1 MTQGVCLPPRWV
13 AAPDGIG
20 PLMLPDFGLFDP
32 RFGVGARSY
41 TSAVSNGNRN
51 KRKKPGGQKAAPATT
66 GRTSRPLAW
75 HQFQELNFSFYEEQ
89 PSDFINMRVELL
101 SLMLCNEEQL
111 APAYAAERSIK
122 GVQLGGAS
130 PPDAEKRNRYME
142 TEAVIIL
149 HHSVEMI
156 LRLFY
161 AHVEYKDCPWQGMAS
176 EVNFATFKAK
186 VDKSLTEGF
195 DRAVIADIFLGGAS
209 PQDAAVAM
217 SAKDFEDA
225 IDGIDL
231 LLQECCRRQLSES
244 FLYNAIKHGLS
255 TIALDE
261 ETQFARTL
269 PNGEIVVGHRGPMFA
284 YMHKARRPGPKKDG
298 EREWFIT
305 MAGAKTERDLALSL
319 LVANAIES
327 LWDVARRRYT
337 GRGGAIR
344 QIRKSVVETVIY
356 RLLMQSRNVLS
367 TVTMEMP
374 KLKDDGSYD
383 EVHYDFIGP
392 KVPEDIDEQE
402 GPQATDCPRI
412 NLVVR
417 QKDKRVFSISQR
429 AFYPFSPKGSQWG

>member
-1 MTQGVCLPPRWV
+1 M
-13 AAPDGIG
+13 A
-20 PLMLPDFGLFDP
+20 
-32 RFGVGARSY
+32 S
-41 TSAVSNGNRN
+41 GNRN
-51 KRKKPGGQKAAPATT
+51 KRAKSGGQTASNAPKGSA
-66 GRTSRPLAW
+66 SRPLAW
-75 HQFQELNFSFYEEQ
+75 HQYQELNFSFYEEQ

-122 GVQLGGAS
+122 GVQLGGAT
-130 PPDAEKRNRYME
+130 PPDAEKRNRYMQ
-142 TEAVIIL
+142 TEAIIIL

-161 AHVEYKDCPWQGMAS
+161 AHVEHTDCPWKGMAS

-186 VDKSLTEGF
+186 VEKSLTDGF
-195 DRAVIADIFLGGAS
+195 DRTQLADIFLGGAS
-209 PQDAAVAM
+209 PQDAAIAM
-217 SAKDFEDA
+217 SAEDFEDA
-225 IDGIDL
+225 VDGIEL
-231 LLQECCRRQLSES
+231 LLQECCRRLLSES

-255 TIALDE
+255 TIALDD
-261 ETQFARTL
+261 ETQFATRS
-269 PNGEIVVGHRGPMFA
+269 PDGEVVVGHRGPMFA

-319 LVANAIES
+319 LVANAVES

-337 GRGGAIR
+337 GRGGSIR

-356 RLLMQSRNVLS
+356 GLLMKSRNVLS
-367 TVTMEMP
+367 AVTMEMP

-392 KVPEDIDEQE
+392 KVPEGIEEPPD
-402 GPQATDCPRI
+402 GPQSMDCPRI

-417 QKDKRVFSISQR
+417 QKDQRVFSTSKR
-429 AFYPFSPKGSQWG
+429 AFYPFSPAGSQQV

>member
-1 MTQGVCLPPRWV
+1 MQ
-13 AAPDGIG
+13 
-20 PLMLPDFGLFDP
+20 
-32 RFGVGARSY
+32 
-41 TSAVSNGNRN
+41 
-51 KRKKPGGQKAAPATT
+51 
-66 GRTSRPLAW
+66 
-75 HQFQELNFSFYEEQ
+75 
-89 PSDFINMRVELL
+89 
-101 SLMLCNEEQL
+101 
-111 APAYAAERSIK
+111 
-122 GVQLGGAS
+122 
-130 PPDAEKRNRYME
+130 

-149 HHSVEMI
+149 HDSVEMI

-176 EVNFATFKAK
+176 EVNFVTFKAK

-209 PQDAAVAM
+209 PEDAAVAM

-231 LLQECCRRQLSES
+231 LLQECCRRLVSEL

-269 PNGEIVVGHRGPMFA
+269 PNGAIVVGHRGPMFA

-327 LWDVARRRYT
+327 LWDAARRRYT
-337 GRGGAIR
+337 G
-344 QIRKSVVETVIY
+344 
-356 RLLMQSRNVLS
+356 
-367 TVTMEMP
+367 
-374 KLKDDGSYD
+374 
-383 EVHYDFIGP
+383 
-392 KVPEDIDEQE
+392 
-402 GPQATDCPRI
+402 
-412 NLVVR
+412 
-417 QKDKRVFSISQR
+417 
-429 AFYPFSPKGSQWG
+429 